1 MNLEEFLQEDKNII
15 QTESEYFEPEAAEQE
30 ENDVEV
36 ELDVQKAVVESL
48 AADKAEQDEQISRL
62 KQENSELKNQLESL
76 LKANG
81 ESAAALENL
90 KEKLKEAE
98 SALDET
104 KKELEKAVEALALNA
119 DVTVS
124 NTIALLDRNVDLADR
139 FAGETR
145 DHVLEAVKEARDRA
159 EKDGRIRCAQ
169 LLEAVMVANESSG
182 ELFKK
187 RTALEK
193 FFNENQNILSGTVI
207 AELEKC
213 GISYKKGEEYM
224 LTEEII
230 RRTY

>member
-15 QTESEYFEPEAAEQE
+15 QTESEYFETEAAEQE

-48 AADKAEQDEQISRL
+48 AADKAEQDEHISRL

-104 KKELEKAVEALALNA
+104 KKELEKAVEALALNT

-124 NTIALLDRNVDLADR
+124 NTVALLDRNLDLPDR

-182 ELFKK
+182 ELLKK

-207 AELEKC
+207 TELEKY
-213 GISYKKGEEYM
+213 GISYKNGEEYL

>member
-1 MNLEEFLQEDKNII
+1 MNLEEFLQEDKNIV
-15 QTESEYFEPEAAEQE
+15 QTESEYFEQEAAEPE

-62 KQENSELKNQLESL
+62 QLESL
-76 LKANG
+76 LKANE
-81 ESAAALENL
+81 ESAAVLENL
-90 KEKLKEAE
+90 KEKLKESE

-119 DVTVS
+119 DVSVS
-124 NTIALLDRNVDLADR
+124 NTVALLDRNLDLADR

-159 EKDGRIRCAQ
+159 ENEGRIRCAQ

-182 ELFKK
+182 ELLKK

-213 GISYKKGEEYM
+213 GISYKKGEEYL